1 MAVAA
6 ADFYTYA
13 RATGTPL
20 PKSKQEEA
28 KLAPAVDKWKKSRL
42 SNTRQEE
49 KGIDAG
55 QVAGLTAIGAAAL
68 AAFNPGARQR
78 IAQAVRPAPK
88 GGTATSTNVG
98 GIKQDLN
105 KLREETAKRSWED
118 QKAKQTVDL
127 SSERFKN
134 TSKDTQ
140 NYLHSLCSSMTFLS

>member
-42 SNTRQEE
+42 VNKFTESKEDYIERNN
-49 KGIDAG
+49 ISAG

-68 AAFNPGARQR
+68 AAFNPNARRNLLNFVDKIPPNTFPKSPESLSLSGAFSLAFFQLL
-78 IAQAVRPAPK
+78 
-88 GGTATSTNVG
+88 TAGAN
-98 GIKQDLN
+98 
-105 KLREETAKRSWED
+105 
-118 QKAKQTVDL
+118 
-127 SSERFKN
+127 
-134 TSKDTQ
+134 
-140 NYLHSLCSSMTFLS
+140 